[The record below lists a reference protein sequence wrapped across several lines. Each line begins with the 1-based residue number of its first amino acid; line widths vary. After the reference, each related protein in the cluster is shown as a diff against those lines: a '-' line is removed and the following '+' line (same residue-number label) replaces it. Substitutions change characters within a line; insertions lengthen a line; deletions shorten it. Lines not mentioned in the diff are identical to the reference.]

1 MPAMNQ
7 RRPTPRKAPSPR
19 KPLPPRV
26 ALTPRG
32 FDWRERAGQYALL
45 MRLDRPIGW
54 LLLLWPTWWGLW
66 SAAKGFPPW
75 PALLI
80 FTVGVIVMRS
90 AGCVINDWADRWLD
104 GSVKRTRQRPLATG
118 KVSSSEAL
126 VLFAV
131 LLAIALGLVL
141 LTNPLTIKLAAVGAL
156 LAIVYPFIK
165 RHSHLPQLWLG
176 AAFGWSVPMAYAAVK
191 GEIDAL
197 GWLLFVANVLWSS
210 AYDTIY
216 AMVDRDDDRR
226 LGAHSLALLLGDLDL
241 VGIAILH
248 ASFLLAMALVGSRAG
263 LGWPYA
269 AGWCAALLVIVW
281 QHWQIRNRDRAACL
295 AAFQQSHWAGF
306 ALWLGLALATAL

>member
-1 MPAMNQ
+1 MNP
-7 RRPTPRKAPSPR
+7 RRPAPRKPPPPR
-19 KPLPPRV
+19 KPLPPRSA
-26 ALTPRG
+26 ALQRH

-66 SAAKGFPPW
+66 SAANGFPPW
-75 PALLI
+75 STLLI
-80 FTVGVIVMRS
+80 FTAGVIVMRS

-104 GSVKRTRQRPLATG
+104 GGVTRTRERPLATG
-118 KVSSSEAL
+118 KVSSREAL
-126 VLFAV
+126 AVFAV
-131 LLAIALGLVL
+131 LLLIALGLVL
-141 LTNPLTIKLAAVGAL
+141 LTNALTIKLAAVGAL

-165 RHSHLPQLWLG
+165 RRSHLPQLWLG

-191 GEIDAL
+191 GEVDAL
-197 GWLLFVANVLWSS
+197 GWLLFVANILWSS
-210 AYDTIY
+210 GYDTIY

-241 VGIAILH
+241 IGIGILH

-269 AGWCAALLVIVW
+269 VGWGVALAVIVW
-281 QHWQIRNRDRAACL
+281 QHWRIRGRDRAACL

-306 ALWLGLALATAL
+306 ALWLGLALASAI